1 MKKQPTPNTPKTPQQ
16 PPQPT
21 MQEMEQRLTQLSRQN
36 GELCQMLWEAVRKA
50 APDTHRLELP
60 PKAGDP
66 LWLLAFNAG
75 SDGKVE
81 LLAGTHL
88 EITEQE
94 KKRVVRLLRGTA
106 TPIQEAIAQLGLPHP
121 PAYVEAKIADRIAW
135 KDGTWISVT
144 PPTLGE
150 RIKSAVKWP
159 A

>member
-50 APDTHRLELP
+50 APDTHRLE
-60 PKAGDP
+60 
-66 LWLLAFNAG
+66 
-75 SDGKVE
+75 GKVE